1 MQPGREHA
9 KAWEEMEVFSLE
21 KESDKETTTLK
32 HVEILMQRETA
43 PYGHRGETLD
53 QWVEFR

>member
-1 MQPGREHA
+1 
-9 KAWEEMEVFSLE
+9 MEVFSLE
-21 KESDKETTTLK
+21 KQSDKETTILK
-32 HVEILMQRETA
+32 HVEILMHKETA